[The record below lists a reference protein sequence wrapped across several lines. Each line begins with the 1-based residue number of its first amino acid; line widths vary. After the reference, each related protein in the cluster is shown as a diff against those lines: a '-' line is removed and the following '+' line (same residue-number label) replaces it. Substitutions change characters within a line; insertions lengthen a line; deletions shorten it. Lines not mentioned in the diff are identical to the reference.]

1 MLKDIIKLI
10 RPKHWIKN
18 AFVLAPLI
26 FSFQFLILR
35 QVVSAINAFFC
46 FSFAASSVYILNDII
61 DREKDKLHPIKSK
74 RPIAAGRISA
84 RLGFILSLLLAAA
97 SLALSFMISLRA
109 VGITLFYLI
118 INLLYSLYL
127 KQLVIVDVFTI
138 ALGFVLRVIMGA
150 IAIQVDIS
158 AWIILATGFLS
169 LFLGF
174 TKRYNEIFM
183 ENGADHRAVLGL
195 YSKQSLLIYITISA
209 VLTIVVYA
217 FYTVD
222 SAIAIHF
229 FSNRLIYSLPIVL
242 FGVFRYIYLVLQKNV
257 GGDVAEV
264 VTRDKYIIIDIIIWL
279 LSLAWAFRW

>member
-1 MLKDIIKLI
+1 
-10 RPKHWIKN
+10 
-18 AFVLAPLI
+18 
-26 FSFQFLILR
+26 
-35 QVVSAINAFFC
+35 
-46 FSFAASSVYILNDII
+46 
-61 DREKDKLHPIKSK
+61 
-74 RPIAAGRISA
+74 
-84 RLGFILSLLLAAA
+84 
-97 SLALSFMISLRA
+97 
-109 VGITLFYLI
+109 
-118 INLLYSLYL
+118 
-127 KQLVIVDVFTI
+127 
-138 ALGFVLRVIMGA
+138 MGA